1 MKSSIVYARF
11 VVIATVFFLSGASL
25 AAQTTESYAAQSAR
39 WRKQIKQALYVP
51 DKLPPLEA
59 KGWSSFSPVP
69 GVVADRVTYRTAGGM
84 LVPAIVY
91 RPELWVDQ
99 AKGAKL
105 PGIVIVNGHGGDK
118 FSWFAFYS
126 GMMFAQAGAEV
137 VTYDPIGE
145 GERNIEKKSRSG
157 AHDRIVQ
164 TPEGVPADDWGQ
176 RLAGLMQV
184 DLMQAVTYLTQRSEV
199 DPRRIAVFGY
209 SMGAFVSGI
218 SGAIDPRIHAVLLS
232 GGGTYDDLSD
242 GAKTFDGGRLPCQTS
257 AWKSLRVLGS
267 EPHLRGA
274 VMYALNADRGPMLVE
289 NGSADEV
296 MDIPH
301 HTPEW
306 FAAIRQ
312 QAIALRGS
320 DRNIFITHVDD
331 AKGHRTAWVERPAV
345 EWINQQIHFANWNAA
360 TIAVLPAVRIGD
372 WAKVNAVEFSKNYER
387 DDREGGLMALGGALP
402 AIARDQLMVLPAADW
417 EKLRTEL
424 TYESWAEKT
433 LAAEQASLRK

>member
-118 FSWFAFYS
+118 FSWYAFYS

-274 VMYALNADRGPMLVE
+274 VMYALNVDRGPMLVE